1 MCLVST
7 YVLLADLLDLGPERD
22 LVDLVVEVVLVG
34 LLVRGVGADVEV
46 AGDLGI
52 YKYVFKLIELT
63 FTVFF

>member
-1 MCLVST
+1 M
-7 YVLLADLLDLGPERD
+7 
-22 LVDLVVEVVLVG
+22 DLVVEVVLFG